1 MARIVSF
8 WIKIICVLGVGSI
21 GKYYPLKA
29 QVKSVLHLHPQ
40 NSHYF
45 LYQNKP
51 MVLVGSGEHYGSVI
65 NLDFDYKKYLHTIA
79 NEGLNVTRV
88 FMGAYVEKLG
98 DFGITRNNI
107 APREG
112 CLLLPWARSK
122 TPGYVLGGDK
132 FDLTVWD
139 DAYFTRLK
147 DFMTEAARL
156 GIMVEINL
164 FSSYYEDGW
173 KYSAFNRLNNVN
185 QTDTITSKQVNT
197 LANGNILGY
206 QEKYVRKLVQE
217 LLPFGNFYFEIQNEP
232 WWDQSEETFVWNEY
246 GAPKDWFTQIQ
257 IVSQKS
263 REWQKKVAQ
272 WIREEEQKLSAKPH
286 LISQNI
292 SNFYYP
298 VADTDSNVSIFNFHY
313 ALPKAVTDNYYLNK
327 VVGFNETGFAGRED
341 KTYRRQAWRFLMA
354 GGGLFNH
361 LDYSFSVGNE
371 TGQDTSYK
379 APGGGNAILRK
390 QLSVLKHFFDRI
402 GFINLS
408 PDASVVQTAPGA
420 VTYALSDRKSQWVIY
435 LESMIPRMYDLTI
448 KLPKGVYDA
457 EWFDVTTG
465 KSIQKVSVGS
475 GKLSVPGNGE
485 DRVVVIRKSSTGK

>member
-1 MARIVSF
+1 MTQIVFS
-8 WIKIICVLGVGSI
+8 WIKVVCILVMVSI
-21 GKYYPLKA
+21 GTLKPLMA
-29 QVKSVLHLHPQ
+29 QIENVLQLHPQ
-40 NSHYF
+40 NPHYF

-51 MVLVGSGEHYGSVI
+51 MVLVGSGEHYGSII
-65 NLDFDYKKYLHTIA
+65 NLDFDYKTYLRTISQKDF
-79 NEGLNVTRV
+79 NVTRV

-107 APREG
+107 APQEG
-112 CLLLPWARSK
+112 RLLLPWARSK
-122 TPGYVLGGDK
+122 TPGYVLGGNK

-147 DFMTEAARL
+147 EFMTEATRL
-156 GIMVEINL
+156 DIIVEINL

-173 KYSAFNRLNNVN
+173 RYSAFNRSNNIN
-185 QTDTITSKQVNT
+185 QTDTIVSKSVNT
-197 LANGNILGY
+197 LANGNILKH
-206 QEKYVRKLVQE
+206 QEMYVRKLVQE
-217 LLPFGNFYFEIQNEP
+217 LQPFGNFYFEIQNEP
-232 WWDQSEETFVWNEY
+232 WWDQSEETVVWNEY
-246 GAPKDWFTQIQ
+246 GSAKDWFTQIQ

-263 REWQKKVAQ
+263 REWQARVAD
-272 WIREEEQKLSAKPH
+272 WIREEERKLVIKPH
-286 LISQNI
+286 LISQNV

-298 VADTDSNVSIFNFHY
+298 VADTDANVSIFNFHY

-371 TGQDTSYK
+371 TGRDTSYK
-379 APGGGNAILRK
+379 APGGGSSTLRK

-420 VTYALSDRKSQWVIY
+420 ISYALSDRKSQWVIY
-435 LESMIPRMYDLTI
+435 WESITSSIYDLTI
-448 KLPKGVYDA
+448 NLPRGIYEA

-465 KSIQKVSVGS
+465 KSIQKVSVGN

-485 DRVVVIRKSSTGK
+485 DRVVVIRKISAGK